1 MYEQKH
7 LLAAFSFLLAL
18 LAFNVSVTAQGNRA
32 SPAATATGKVGN
44 ANITINYSS
53 PSVKGRKIWGELVPY
68 GKVWR
73 AGANEATT
81 FETDKA
87 VKVEGKSLP
96 AGKYSLFA
104 LPGENSWQVMF
115 NSQTGQSGTQRD
127 ASKDVLVVNVK
138 PVTSA
143 TMNERLVYE
152 VTGKGI
158 VLKWEKLE
166 VPVSIK

>member
-1 MYEQKH
+1 MNKKH

-18 LAFNVSVTAQGNRA
+18 LAFNVNVTAQGNRA

>member
-1 MYEQKH
+1 MNKKH

>member
-1 MYEQKH
+1 
-7 LLAAFSFLLAL
+7 
-18 LAFNVSVTAQGNRA
+18 
-32 SPAATATGKVGN
+32 
-44 ANITINYSS
+44 
-53 PSVKGRKIWGELVPY
+53 
-68 GKVWR
+68 
-73 AGANEATT
+73 
-81 FETDKA
+81 
-87 VKVEGKSLP
+87 
-96 AGKYSLFA
+96 
-104 LPGENSWQVMF
+104 MF

-138 PVTSA
+138 AVTSA

>member
-1 MYEQKH
+1 MNKKH

-18 LAFNVSVTAQGNRA
+18 LAFNVSVTAQGN
-32 SPAATATGKVGN
+32 
-44 ANITINYSS
+44 
-53 PSVKGRKIWGELVPY
+53 RKIWGELVPY